1 METQDTLDVTSA
13 SSRSVE
19 SIRVEPDLDFVQ
31 RLGKLC
37 GESFAKCFQCGTCSA
52 TCTLSPD
59 SAPFP
64 RKEMAWANW
73 GLKERLLRDPDVW
86 LCYQCN
92 DCSTRCPRDA
102 RPGDLLGA
110 IRQECVTQYA
120 TPRFLARWVGQPQGI
135 PLMLGIPTTLLTVA
149 LLLRDPV
156 ADALGIS
163 TEITSQII
171 YSYSAFFPHWFLN
184 SFFLILSLLVLI
196 VSVTGAV
203 RFWGALKTGAP
214 ESANRSPAQSI
225 PASIWTVLKK
235 MFKHDDFTSCTDAH
249 SRFWSH
255 SAVFFGF
262 LALSLVSIWVVTARY
277 NPLITGDFVYP
288 LAFLAPWKILANIG
302 GLALIGGLFMMILER
317 IRNSG
322 KAGAGSYFDWT
333 LIVTLVAVVATGFI
347 TEILHYVR
355 LEPHRHLA
363 YFVHLVFVTA
373 LILYLPYSKFAHLIY
388 RTTAL
393 VYAEH
398 TGRIAEVRTGPG
410 AVTEDTQ
417 RKEE

>member
-1 METQDTLDVTSA
+1 METQDTLDATST
-13 SSRSVE
+13 SSLGVE

-31 RLGKLC
+31 RLSKLC
-37 GESFAKCFQCGTCSA
+37 GESFAKCFQYGTCSA

-73 GLKERLLRDPDVW
+73 GLKERLLKDPDVW

-135 PLMLGIPTTLLTVA
+135 PLMLGIPTTLLTTA
-149 LLLRDPV
+149 LLLRDPI

-163 TEITSQII
+163 TSITSQII

-184 SFFLILSLLVLI
+184 SSFLILSLLVFLA
-196 VSVTGAV
+196 SVTGAV
-203 RFWGALKTGAP
+203 RFWGALKSRAP
-214 ESANRSPAQSI
+214 GSVNTSPAQSI

-249 SRFWSH
+249 
-255 SAVFFGF
+255 
-262 LALSLVSIWVVTARY
+262 
-277 NPLITGDFVYP
+277 
-288 LAFLAPWKILANIG
+288 
-302 GLALIGGLFMMILER
+302 
-317 IRNSG
+317 
-322 KAGAGSYFDWT
+322 
-333 LIVTLVAVVATGFI
+333 
-347 TEILHYVR
+347 
-355 LEPHRHLA
+355 
-363 YFVHLVFVTA
+363 
-373 LILYLPYSKFAHLIY
+373 
-388 RTTAL
+388 
-393 VYAEH
+393 
-398 TGRIAEVRTGPG
+398 
-410 AVTEDTQ
+410 
-417 RKEE
+417 